1 MDITKKERRFI
12 IAIIV
17 ISATVVILNQTL
29 LLTAIPEIMSDLGI
43 EFAQA
48 QWLNTAFFLV
58 NGIMIPVSAFFIN
71 KFTTR
76 NLFFVAMMVFIIG
89 TLIAAVSTEYLTL
102 LSGRI
107 IQAVAA
113 GVMMPLTQVI
123 LLNLFPISQRGRAMG
138 LFGMVI
144 GVAPAIGPVLGG
156 YIVQLYNWSALF
168 WIVLPIALANII
180 LAYFTM
186 RNVTEQTNPKF
197 DMSSLLLSIFG
208 FGSLLYGFSS
218 AGTMGWFNPSVIG
231 TLVLGL
237 ILVSIFV
244 RRQFKLDRP
253 MLQLGVLKTR
263 AFTLASI
270 IAVVFFTSIISGNN
284 ILPVFMQNMMD
295 FTPIE
300 SGLAILPGAFIMG
313 LVMPVAGYIFDRYGI
328 RILTFTGSIML
339 LITSVMMAF
348 LDETSSFWTITIIY
362 TLRLVSVAFGM
373 MPLTTYAMNSISN
386 RLIPDG
392 TALNNTMRQ
401 IGASLFTAIMITIM
415 TLIPLS
421 IDGADPS
428 ISAQVVGVNATFLF
442 SGVLALIAFILA
454 FFLKE
459 LKDLPNPNEEVTD
472 K

>member
-1 MDITKKERRFI
+1 MDITKSERRFI
-12 IAIIV
+12 IMIIV

-29 LLTAIPEIMSDLGI
+29 LLTAIPQIMEDLDI

-76 NLFFVAMMVFIIG
+76 RLFFVAMSIFIIG
-89 TLIAAVSTEYLTL
+89 TLIAAVSTGYYVL

-107 IQAVAA
+107 IQAIAA
-113 GVMMPLTQVI
+113 GIMMPLTQVI

-156 YIVQLYNWSALF
+156 YIVELYNWSMLF
-168 WIVLPIALANII
+168 WIVLPIALANLI
-180 LAYFTM
+180 LAFFTM
-186 RNVTEQTNPKF
+186 RNVTTQTNPKF

-218 AGTMGWFNPSVIG
+218 AGTMGWFNVTVLG
-231 TLVLGL
+231 TLTLGA
-237 ILVSIFV
+237 ILVTIFV
-244 RRQFKLDRP
+244 RRQFRLESP
-253 MLQLGVLKTR
+253 MLQLSVLKNR
-263 AFTLASI
+263 AFLLSSL

-313 LVMPVAGYIFDRYGI
+313 LMMPIAGYIFDRYGI
-328 RILTFTGSIML
+328 RLLTFIGSVML
-339 LITSVMMAF
+339 LVTSVMMAF

-362 TLRLVSVAFGM
+362 TLRLVSVAFAM
-373 MPLTTYAMNSISN
+373 MPLTTYAMNAISN

-415 TLIPLS
+415 TLIPIS
-421 IDGADPS
+421 IDGTDPS

-442 SGVLALIAFILA
+442 SGLLALIALILA

-459 LKDLPNPNEEVTD
+459 LKDLPDPNEEETD

>member
-1 MDITKKERRFI
+1 
-12 IAIIV
+12 
-17 ISATVVILNQTL
+17 
-29 LLTAIPEIMSDLGI
+29 
-43 EFAQA
+43 
-48 QWLNTAFFLV
+48 
-58 NGIMIPVSAFFIN
+58 
-71 KFTTR
+71 
-76 NLFFVAMMVFIIG
+76 
-89 TLIAAVSTEYLTL
+89 
-102 LSGRI
+102 
-107 IQAVAA
+107 
-113 GVMMPLTQVI
+113 
-123 LLNLFPISQRGRAMG
+123 
-138 LFGMVI
+138 
-144 GVAPAIGPVLGG
+144 
-156 YIVQLYNWSALF
+156 
-168 WIVLPIALANII
+168 
-180 LAYFTM
+180 
-186 RNVTEQTNPKF
+186 
-197 DMSSLLLSIFG
+197 
-208 FGSLLYGFSS
+208 
-218 AGTMGWFNPSVIG
+218 
-231 TLVLGL
+231 
-237 ILVSIFV
+237 
-244 RRQFKLDRP
+244 
-253 MLQLGVLKTR
+253 
-263 AFTLASI
+263 
-270 IAVVFFTSIISGNN
+270 
-284 ILPVFMQNMMD
+284 MQNMMD